1 VDGGHLVGERRGT
14 RGSRD
19 GDQIRAPPVSNPL
32 IRKLANF
39 TELSEEEVKAVEDS
53 CTDVREVGA
62 REDVIS
68 QGDRTGG
75 VKLLLEGFAC
85 RYKTLEDGRRQIVAY
100 FVPGDLCDLRV
111 FILKRMDHSIG
122 AIAPSRVATLAPD
135 NVLKLMHSYPALTR
149 ALWWST
155 LVEEAIARE
164 WIVNVGQRN
173 ALERMAHLFCELL
186 YRFRAV
192 GLNQG
197 LSCTLPLTQVEL
209 AETLGLSSVHVN
221 RTLQELRR
229 QKLITLDS
237 GTLTIQNL
245 QALEEVSFF
254 NADYLHQD
262 YRGDMPKD
270 VDREGV

>member
-1 VDGGHLVGERRGT
+1 MN
-14 RGSRD
+14 
-19 GDQIRAPPVSNPL
+19 NPL
-32 IRKLANF
+32 LRKLANF
-39 TELSEEEVKAVEDS
+39 TQLSEEESDALDECCNDI
-53 CTDVREVGA
+53 REFGA

-85 RYKTLEDGRRQIVAY
+85 RYKVLEDGRRQVVAY

-122 AIAPSRVATLAPD
+122 AVVASKVATISPE
-135 NVLKLMHSYPALTR
+135 NVLKLTHTYPNLTR

-155 LVEEAIARE
+155 LVEEAVARE

-192 GLNQG
+192 GLNDG

-229 QKLITLDS
+229 KKLITLEG
-237 GTLTIQNL
+237 GTLTIQDL
-245 QALEEVSFF
+245 DALKEVSFF
-254 NADYLHQD
+254 NADYLHLD
-262 YRGDMPKD
+262 YGHNN
-270 VDREGV
+270 

>member
-1 VDGGHLVGERRGT
+1 MN
-14 RGSRD
+14 
-19 GDQIRAPPVSNPL
+19 NPL
-32 IRKLANF
+32 LRKLSNF
-39 TELSEEEVKAVEDS
+39 TELSAEESAALVDCCK
-53 CTDVREVGA
+53 DVRDVAA
-62 REDVIS
+62 REDVIA

-122 AIAPSRVATLAPD
+122 AIAPSRVANLSPD
-135 NVLKLMHSYPALTR
+135 NVMKLMHDYPTLTR

-173 ALERMAHLFCELL
+173 ARERMAHLFCELL

-229 QKLITLDS
+229 RKLITLNG

-245 QALEEVSFF
+245 KALEKLSFF
-254 NADYLHQD
+254 NPDYLHLD
-262 YRGDMPKD
+262 YK
-270 VDREGV
+270 VDRPPVVEGEAEGV

>member
-1 VDGGHLVGERRGT
+1 MN
-14 RGSRD
+14 
-19 GDQIRAPPVSNPL
+19 NPL
-32 IRKLANF
+32 LRKLANF
-39 TELSEEEVKAVEDS
+39 TALSKEESRAVVDA
-53 CTDVREVGA
+53 CKDAREVA
-62 REDVIS
+62 AHEDVIA

-85 RYKTLEDGRRQIVAY
+85 RYKTLEDGRRQIVAF

-122 AIAPSRVATLAPD
+122 AIASSRVATISPD
-135 NVLKLMHSYPALTR
+135 DVLTLMRNYPTLTT

-164 WIVNVGQRN
+164 WILNVGQRN

-197 LSCTLPLTQVEL
+197 MSCTLPLTQVEL
-209 AETLGLSSVHVN
+209 AESLGLSSVHVN
-221 RTLQELRR
+221 RTLQALRR
-229 QKLITLDS
+229 RKLITLDA
-237 GTLTIQNL
+237 GTLTL
-245 QALEEVSFF
+245 RDLPALEELSLF
-254 NADYLHQD
+254 NPEYLHLD
-262 YRGDMPKD
+262 YTAGKTRDAARD
-270 VDREGV
+270 A

>member
-1 VDGGHLVGERRGT
+1 MND
-14 RGSRD
+14 
-19 GDQIRAPPVSNPL
+19 NPL
-32 IRKLANF
+32 LRKLSNF
-39 TELSEEEVKAVEDS
+39 TELSAEECGAVND
-53 CTDVREVGA
+53 CCNDVREVGA

-75 VKLLLEGFAC
+75 VKMLLEGFAC
-85 RYKTLEDGRRQIVAY
+85 RYKVLEDGRRQIVAY

-122 AIAPSRVATLAPD
+122 AIVASRVATISPE
-135 NVLKLMHSYPALTR
+135 NVLKLTRTYPTLTR

-155 LVEEAIARE
+155 LVEEAILRE

-173 ALERMAHLFCELL
+173 ALERTAHLFCELL

-192 GLNQG
+192 GLNEG

-221 RTLQELRR
+221 RTLQQLRR
-229 QKLITLDS
+229 QKLITLE
-237 GTLTIQNL
+237 GGVLTIEDL
-245 QALEEVSFF
+245 PALEEVSFF
-254 NADYLHQD
+254 NADYLHLD
-262 YRGDMPKD
+262 YGNDKASGDE
-270 VDREGV
+270 REGR

>member
-1 VDGGHLVGERRGT
+1 MT
-14 RGSRD
+14 
-19 GDQIRAPPVSNPL
+19 NPL
-32 IRKLANF
+32 LRKLMNF
-39 TELSEEEVKAVEDS
+39 TQLSDEECSAVNECCNDA
-53 CTDVREVGA
+53 REFAA

-85 RYKTLEDGRRQIVAY
+85 RYKVLEDGRRQIVAY

-122 AIAPSRVATLAPD
+122 AVITSKVATISPE
-135 NVLKLMHSYPALTR
+135 NVLRLTNNYPNLTR

-155 LVEEAIARE
+155 LVEEAVARE

-197 LSCTLPLTQVEL
+197 NSCTLPLTQVEL

-229 QKLITLDS
+229 QKLITLEG
-237 GTLTIQNL
+237 GTLTIQD
-245 QALEEVSFF
+245 LETLKEVSFF
-254 NADYLHQD
+254 NPDYLHLD
-262 YRGDMPKD
+262 YSNEKSQPEG
-270 VDREGV
+270 REAN

>member
-1 VDGGHLVGERRGT
+1 MN
-14 RGSRD
+14 
-19 GDQIRAPPVSNPL
+19 NPL
-32 IRKLANF
+32 LRKLANF
-39 TELSEEEVKAVEDS
+39 TTLSEEESNAVVDS
-53 CTDVREVGA
+53 CKDVREIAA

-85 RYKTLEDGRRQIVAY
+85 RYKNLEDGRRQIVAY
-100 FVPGDLCDLRV
+100 FVPGDLCDLRAS
-111 FILKRMDHSIG
+111 ILKRMDHSIG
-122 AIAPSRVATLAPD
+122 AIAPSTIATISPD
-135 NVLKLMHSYPALTR
+135 DVLKLMHNYPTLTT

-186 YRFRAV
+186 YRYRAV

-209 AETLGLSSVHVN
+209 AETLGLSSVHIN

-229 QKLITLDS
+229 QKLITLEG
-237 GTLTIQNL
+237 GTLTIQDL
-245 QALEEVSFF
+245 EALKDVSFF
-254 NADYLHQD
+254 NPDYLHLD
-262 YRGDMPKD
+262 YGIEKSRP
-270 VDREGV
+270 EGG

>member
-1 VDGGHLVGERRGT
+1 MD
-14 RGSRD
+14 
-19 GDQIRAPPVSNPL
+19 NPL
-32 IRKLANF
+32 LRKLANF
-39 TELSEEEVKAVEDS
+39 TALSAEESGALD
-53 CTDVREVGA
+53 DVCKDAREFAA
-62 REDVIS
+62 REDVIA

-75 VKLLLEGFAC
+75 VKLLLQGFAC
-85 RYKTLEDGRRQIVAY
+85 RYKVLEDGRRQIVAY

-122 AIAPSRVATLAPD
+122 AIVTSKVATISPQ
-135 NVLKLMHSYPALTR
+135 NVLHLTNTYPALTR

-192 GLNQG
+192 GLNEG
-197 LSCTLPLTQVEL
+197 NSCTLPLTQLEL
-209 AETLGLSSVHVN
+209 AETLGLSAVHVN

-229 QKLITLDS
+229 QNLITLEG
-237 GTLTIQNL
+237 GTLTVQNL
-245 QALEEVSFF
+245 DALKEVSFF
-254 NADYLHQD
+254 NPDYLHLDYSQD
-262 YRGDMPKD
+262 KPR
-270 VDREGV
+270 VNERESR

>member
-1 VDGGHLVGERRGT
+1 MN
-14 RGSRD
+14 
-19 GDQIRAPPVSNPL
+19 NPL
-32 IRKLANF
+32 LSKLSNF
-39 TELSEEEVKAVEDS
+39 AALSEEESTAVVDS
-53 CTDVREVGA
+53 CRDVRDVGA

-75 VKLLLEGFAC
+75 VKLLLDGFAC

-122 AIAPSRVATLAPD
+122 AIAPSRVATIAPE
-135 NVLKLMHSYPALTR
+135 NVLKLMHTHPALTR

-173 ALERMAHLFCELL
+173 ALERTAHLFCELL

-229 QKLITLDS
+229 QKLIALDD
-237 GTLTIQNL
+237 GRLTIQNL
-245 QALEEVSFF
+245 QALEELAFF
-254 NADYLHQD
+254 NPDYLHLD
-262 YRGDMPKD
+262 YGAGKPRDIE
-270 VDREGV
+270 REGV

>member
-1 VDGGHLVGERRGT
+1 MN
-14 RGSRD
+14 
-19 GDQIRAPPVSNPL
+19 NPL
-32 IRKLANF
+32 LRKLANF
-39 TELSEEEVKAVEDS
+39 TKLSEEESSAVNE
-53 CTDVREVGA
+53 CINDVHEFAA
-62 REDVIS
+62 REDVIA

-85 RYKTLEDGRRQIVAY
+85 RYKVLEDGRRQIVAY

-122 AIAPSRVATLAPD
+122 AIVASKVATISPENILR
-135 NVLKLMHSYPALTR
+135 LTEHYPTLTR

-155 LVEEAIARE
+155 LVEEAVARE

-192 GLNQG
+192 DLNQG
-197 LSCTLPLTQVEL
+197 NSCTLPLTQVEL

-221 RTLQELRR
+221 RTLQTLRR
-229 QKLITLDS
+229 QKLITLEN
-237 GTLTIQNL
+237 GTLTIQDL
-245 QALEEVSFF
+245 DALKEVSFF
-254 NADYLHQD
+254 NPDYLHLD
-262 YRGDMPKD
+262 YGKDTAHGDVRDGHQPP
-270 VDREGV
+270 

>member
-1 VDGGHLVGERRGT
+1 M
-14 RGSRD
+14 
-19 GDQIRAPPVSNPL
+19 SNPL
-32 IRKLANF
+32 LRKLANF
-39 TELSEEEVKAVEDS
+39 TELSAEEKSAVDE
-53 CTDVREVGA
+53 CCGDVRYFAAG
-62 REDVIS
+62 EDVIS

-85 RYKTLEDGRRQIVAY
+85 RYKVLEDGRRQVVAY

-122 AIAPSRVATLAPD
+122 AVCASKVATISPE
-135 NVLKLMHSYPALTR
+135 NVLRLTHNYPSLTR

-173 ALERMAHLFCELL
+173 ALERMAHLFCELW

-192 GLNQG
+192 GLNEG
-197 LSCTLPLTQVEL
+197 MSCTLPLTQVEL

-221 RTLQELRR
+221 RTLQALRKR
-229 QKLITLDS
+229 KLITLEN
-237 GTLTIQNL
+237 GTLTIDNL
-245 QALEEVSFF
+245 DELKELSFF
-254 NADYLHQD
+254 DPDYLHLDYNQD
-262 YRGDMPKD
+262 KPQP
-270 VDREGV
+270 VEREGN

>member
-1 VDGGHLVGERRGT
+1 MND
-14 RGSRD
+14 
-19 GDQIRAPPVSNPL
+19 NPL
-32 IRKLANF
+32 IRKLSNF
-39 TELSEEEVKAVEDS
+39 SELSAEERDAVND
-53 CTDVREVGA
+53 CCNDVREVGP

-85 RYKTLEDGRRQIVAY
+85 RYKVLEDGRRQIVSY

-122 AIAPSRVATLAPD
+122 AIVASKVATISPQD
-135 NVLKLMHSYPALTR
+135 VLRLTSTYPALTR
-149 ALWWST
+149 SLWWST
-155 LVEEAIARE
+155 LVEEAILRE

-192 GLNQG
+192 GLNEG

-229 QKLITLDS
+229 QKLITLE
-237 GTLTIQNL
+237 GGVLTIQDL
-245 QALEEVSFF
+245 PALEEVAFF
-254 NADYLHQD
+254 NADYLHLD
-262 YRGDMPKD
+262 YGNDKAGG
-270 VDREGV
+270 VEREGN

>member
-1 VDGGHLVGERRGT
+1 MH
-14 RGSRD
+14 
-19 GDQIRAPPVSNPL
+19 APTIMNNPL
-32 IRKLANF
+32 LRKLANF
-39 TELSEEEVKAVEDS
+39 TALSEEEAKALDES
-53 CTDVREVGA
+53 CKDVREVGS

-85 RYKTLEDGRRQIVAY
+85 RYKVLEDGRRQIVAY

-122 AIAPSRVATLAPD
+122 AVSQSKVATIAPE
-135 NVLKLMHSYPALTR
+135 NVLKLTQTYPTLTR

-173 ALERMAHLFCELL
+173 ALERVAHLFCELL
-186 YRFRAV
+186 YRFHAV
-192 GLNQG
+192 GLNDG

-229 QKLITLDS
+229 QKLITLDA

-245 QALEEVSFF
+245 EALKEVSFF
-254 NADYLHQD
+254 NPDYLHLD
-262 YRGDMPKD
+262 YGNTAPPG
-270 VDREGV
+270 EAQGSA

>member
-1 VDGGHLVGERRGT
+1 M
-14 RGSRD
+14 
-19 GDQIRAPPVSNPL
+19 SNPL
-32 IRKLANF
+32 LRKLANF
-39 TELSEEEVKAVEDS
+39 TELSAEEKSAVDE
-53 CTDVREVGA
+53 CCGDVRYFAAG
-62 REDVIS
+62 EDVIS

-85 RYKTLEDGRRQIVAY
+85 RYKVLEDGRRQVVAY

-122 AIAPSRVATLAPD
+122 AVCASKVATISPE
-135 NVLKLMHSYPALTR
+135 NVLRLTHNYPSLTR

-192 GLNQG
+192 GLNDG
-197 LSCTLPLTQVEL
+197 MSCTLPLTQVEL

-221 RTLQELRR
+221 RTLQALRKR
-229 QKLITLDS
+229 KLITLEN
-237 GTLTIQNL
+237 GTLTIDNL
-245 QALEEVSFF
+245 DELKELSFF
-254 NADYLHQD
+254 DPDYLHLDYNQD
-262 YRGDMPKD
+262 KPQS
-270 VDREGV
+270 VEREGN

>member
-1 VDGGHLVGERRGT
+1 MN
-14 RGSRD
+14 
-19 GDQIRAPPVSNPL
+19 NPL
-32 IRKLANF
+32 LRKLSNF
-39 TELSEEEVKAVEDS
+39 TELSAEESAALVDCCK
-53 CTDVREVGA
+53 DVREVAA
-62 REDVIS
+62 REDVIA

-122 AIAPSRVATLAPD
+122 AIAPSRVATLSPD
-135 NVLKLMHSYPALTR
+135 NVMKLMHNYPTLTR

-173 ALERMAHLFCELL
+173 ARERMAHLFCELL

-229 QKLITLDS
+229 RKLITLNG

-245 QALEEVSFF
+245 KALEKLSFF
-254 NADYLHQD
+254 NPDYLHLD
-262 YRGDMPKD
+262 YKANRPP
-270 VDREGV
+270 VVESEAEGV

>member
-1 VDGGHLVGERRGT
+1 MN
-14 RGSRD
+14 
-19 GDQIRAPPVSNPL
+19 NPL
-32 IRKLANF
+32 LRKLSNF
-39 TELSEEEVKAVEDS
+39 TALSPKEVQAVED
-53 CTDVREVGA
+53 CCKDLREVGP

-85 RYKTLEDGRRQIVAY
+85 RYKNLEDGRRQIVAY

-122 AIAPSRVATLAPD
+122 AIAPSTIATISPD
-135 NVLKLMHSYPALTR
+135 DVLKLMHNYPTLTT

-173 ALERMAHLFCELL
+173 ALERTAHLFCELL
-186 YRFRAV
+186 YRYRAV

-229 QKLITLDS
+229 QKLISLDG

-245 QALEEVSFF
+245 PALEELSLF
-254 NADYLHQD
+254 DPEYLHLD
-262 YRGDMPKD
+262 YTADKPSN
-270 VDREGV
+270 VEREGTVAGS

>member
-1 VDGGHLVGERRGT
+1 MN
-14 RGSRD
+14 
-19 GDQIRAPPVSNPL
+19 NPL
-32 IRKLANF
+32 LRKLANF
-39 TELSEEEVKAVEDS
+39 TKLSDEESHAVTE
-53 CTDVREVGA
+53 CTNDVRQFAA

-85 RYKTLEDGRRQIVAY
+85 RYKVLEDGRRQIVAY

-122 AIAPSRVATLAPD
+122 AVVASKVATISPE
-135 NVLKLMHSYPALTR
+135 NILKLTQHYPNLTR

-192 GLNQG
+192 GLNEG
-197 LSCTLPLTQVEL
+197 NSCILPLTQVEL
-209 AETLGLSSVHVN
+209 AESLGLSSVHVN

-229 QKLITLDS
+229 QKLITLEG
-237 GTLTIQNL
+237 GTLTIQDL
-245 QALEEVSFF
+245 DALKEVSFF
-254 NADYLHQD
+254 NPDYLHLD
-262 YRGDMPKD
+262 YGNQKNGGEEHNGP
-270 VDREGV
+270 

>member
-1 VDGGHLVGERRGT
+1 MN
-14 RGSRD
+14 
-19 GDQIRAPPVSNPL
+19 NPL
-32 IRKLANF
+32 LRKLANF
-39 TELSEEEVKAVEDS
+39 TVLSADECRAVDDA
-53 CTDVREVGA
+53 CGDVREVAA
-62 REDVIS
+62 REDVIA

-122 AIAPSRVATLAPD
+122 AIAPSRIATIAPE
-135 NVLKLMHSYPALTR
+135 NVLNLLHTYPTLTT

-221 RTLQELRR
+221 RTLQQLRR
-229 QKLITLDS
+229 QKLITLDA
-237 GTLTIQNL
+237 GTLTIQDL
-245 QALEEVSFF
+245 HALEELSFF
-254 NADYLHQD
+254 NPDYLHLD
-262 YRGDMPKD
+262 NAPDTDGD
-270 VDREGV
+270 

>member
-1 VDGGHLVGERRGT
+1 MT
-14 RGSRD
+14 
-19 GDQIRAPPVSNPL
+19 NPL
-32 IRKLANF
+32 LRKLMNF
-39 TELSEEEVKAVEDS
+39 TQLSDEECSAVNE
-53 CTDVREVGA
+53 CCNDVREFAA

-85 RYKTLEDGRRQIVAY
+85 RYKVLEDGRRQIVAY

-122 AIAPSRVATLAPD
+122 AVITSKVATISPE
-135 NVLKLMHSYPALTR
+135 NVLRLTNNYPNLTR

-155 LVEEAIARE
+155 LVEEAVARE

-197 LSCTLPLTQVEL
+197 NSCTLPLTQVEL

-229 QKLITLDS
+229 QKLITLEG
-237 GTLTIQNL
+237 GTLTIQD
-245 QALEEVSFF
+245 LETLKEVSFF
-254 NADYLHQD
+254 NPDYLHLD
-262 YRGDMPKD
+262 YSNEKSQPEG
-270 VDREGV
+270 REAN

>member
-1 VDGGHLVGERRGT
+1 MN
-14 RGSRD
+14 
-19 GDQIRAPPVSNPL
+19 NPL
-32 IRKLANF
+32 LRKLANF
-39 TELSEEEVKAVEDS
+39 TALSEEESQAVVDI
-53 CTDVREVGA
+53 CDDVREVGA
-62 REDVIS
+62 REDVIT

-75 VKLLLEGFAC
+75 VKLLLDGFAC
-85 RYKTLEDGRRQIVAY
+85 RYKMLEDGRRQIVAY

-122 AIAPSRVATLAPD
+122 AIAPSKVATLSPE
-135 NVLKLMHSYPALTR
+135 NVLKLTHGYPTLTR

-155 LVEEAIARE
+155 LVEEAILRE

-221 RTLQELRR
+221 RTLQELRL
-229 QKLITLDS
+229 QQLITLDG

-245 QALEEVSFF
+245 KMLEELSFF
-254 NADYLHQD
+254 NPDYLHLD
-262 YRGDMPKD
+262 YSAERSRGNE
-270 VDREGV
+270 REGG

>member
-1 VDGGHLVGERRGT
+1 MN
-14 RGSRD
+14 
-19 GDQIRAPPVSNPL
+19 NPL
-32 IRKLANF
+32 LRKLSNF
-39 TELSEEEVKAVEDS
+39 TALSKAESKAVADS
-53 CTDVREVGA
+53 CNDVREVAA
-62 REDVIS
+62 REDVIA

-75 VKLLLEGFAC
+75 VKLLLDGFAC

-122 AIAPSRVATLAPD
+122 AIASSRVATISPD
-135 NVLKLMHSYPALTR
+135 NMLKLMHDYPTLPR

-164 WIVNVGQRN
+164 WLVNVGQRN

-197 LSCTLPLTQVEL
+197 LSCTLPLTPVWVG
-209 AETLGLSSVHVN
+209 AALGV
-221 RTLQELRR
+221 
-229 QKLITLDS
+229 
-237 GTLTIQNL
+237 
-245 QALEEVSFF
+245 A
-254 NADYLHQD
+254 
-262 YRGDMPKD
+262 
-270 VDREGV
+270 

>member
-1 VDGGHLVGERRGT
+1 LD
-14 RGSRD
+14 
-19 GDQIRAPPVSNPL
+19 NPL
-32 IRKLANF
+32 LRKLANF
-39 TELSEEEVKAVEDS
+39 TELSEEECQAVME
-53 CTDVREVGA
+53 CCGDVREVGA
-62 REDVIS
+62 REDVIT

-75 VKLLLEGFAC
+75 VKLLLDGFAC

-122 AIAPSRVATLAPD
+122 AIAPSKVATISPD
-135 NVLKLMHSYPALTR
+135 DVLRLTHTYPTLTR

-155 LVEEAIARE
+155 LVEEAILRE

-192 GLNQG
+192 GLNRG
-197 LSCTLPLTQVEL
+197 LSCILPLTQIEL

-221 RTLQELRR
+221 RTLQALRR
-229 QKLITLDS
+229 RNLITLNG
-237 GTLTIQNL
+237 GTLTIDDL
-245 QALEEVSFF
+245 PELESLSFF
-254 NADYLHQD
+254 NAAYLHQD
-262 YRGDMPKD
+262 YDANKPRA
-270 VDREGV
+270 VEREGT

>member
-1 VDGGHLVGERRGT
+1 MN
-14 RGSRD
+14 
-19 GDQIRAPPVSNPL
+19 NPL
-32 IRKLANF
+32 LRKLANF
-39 TELSEEEVKAVEDS
+39 TPLSAEESNAVNEC
-53 CTDVREVGA
+53 CTDVREFGA
-62 REDVIS
+62 REDIIS

-85 RYKTLEDGRRQIVAY
+85 RYKMLEDGRRQIVSY

-122 AIAPSRVATLAPD
+122 AIVASKVATISPE
-135 NVLKLMHSYPALTR
+135 NVLKLTSTYPTLTR

-155 LVEEAIARE
+155 LVEEAILRE

-192 GLNQG
+192 DLNQG
-197 LSCTLPLTQVEL
+197 NSCALPLTQVEM

-229 QKLITLDS
+229 QKLITLEG
-237 GTLTIQNL
+237 GTLTVPDL
-245 QALEEVSFF
+245 TALKEVSFF
-254 NADYLHQD
+254 NSDYLHLD
-262 YRGDMPKD
+262 YGNDKGRHEE
-270 VDREGV
+270 REAK

>member
-1 VDGGHLVGERRGT
+1 MN
-14 RGSRD
+14 
-19 GDQIRAPPVSNPL
+19 NPL
-32 IRKLANF
+32 LRKLSNF
-39 TELSEEEVKAVEDS
+39 TALSAEECQAVVDS
-53 CTDVREVGA
+53 CGDVREVAA
-62 REDVIS
+62 REDVIA

-122 AIAPSRVATLAPD
+122 AIAPSRIATIAPQ
-135 NVLKLMHSYPALTR
+135 NMLNLLHTYPTLTT

-173 ALERMAHLFCELL
+173 ALERTAHLFCELL

-229 QKLITLDS
+229 QKLITLDA
-237 GTLTIQNL
+237 GTLTIQDL
-245 QALEEVSFF
+245 HALEELSFF
-254 NADYLHQD
+254 NADYLHLD
-262 YRGDMPKD
+262 YAADKDGD
-270 VDREGV
+270 

>member
-1 VDGGHLVGERRGT
+1 MN
-14 RGSRD
+14 
-19 GDQIRAPPVSNPL
+19 NPL
-32 IRKLANF
+32 LRKLANF
-39 TELSEEEVKAVEDS
+39 TALSAVERQAVVDS
-53 CTDVREVGA
+53 CGDVREVAA
-62 REDVIS
+62 REDVIA

-122 AIAPSRVATLAPD
+122 AIAPSRIATIAPQ
-135 NVLKLMHSYPALTR
+135 NILNLLHTYPTLTT

-173 ALERMAHLFCELL
+173 ALERTAHLFCELL

-192 GLNQG
+192 GLNEG

-237 GTLTIQNL
+237 GTLTIQDL
-245 QALEEVSFF
+245 HALEELSFF
-254 NADYLHQD
+254 NADYLHLD
-262 YRGDMPKD
+262 YAVDKD
-270 VDREGV
+270 GH